1 MYPHYTSLKKTLKQ
15 MNKIQRISIF
25 IALLWTVISCQTVP
39 ITGRRQLNIVPD
51 SEMNA
56 MALQAYS
63 KFIAENK
70 TLSND
75 QAAMVK
81 RVGARVQQG
90 LERLLRERNQLA
102 AIQGFNWEYNLVDS
116 KEVNAWCMPG
126 GKVVV
131 YSGLLPITQNE
142 AGLAVVMGHEIAHA
156 VARHGGERASQQ
168 MVAGGLL
175 QAGQVAVGANPTT
188 LNQIILQAAG
198 AGTQLGILRHSRSQE
213 SEGDEIGLYVSA
225 LAGYDPQES
234 VRLWQRMA
242 EASKNAQKPPEF
254 LSTHPS
260 ESTRISRLQKLMPK
274 AMQYYNQSKR

>member
-1 MYPHYTSLKKTLKQ
+1 MNRIKKISLC
-15 MNKIQRISIF
+15 F
-25 IALLWTVISCQTVP
+25 ALVWTVISCQTVP
-39 ITGRRQLNIVPD
+39 ITGRRQFNFIPD

-63 KFIAENK
+63 KFIAENR

-75 QAAMVK
+75 QATMVK
-81 RVGARVQQG
+81 RVGNRVQQG
-90 LERLLRERNQLA
+90 LEQLLRERNQSN

-131 YSGLLPITQNE
+131 YSGLLGITQNE
-142 AGLAVVMGHEIAHA
+142 AALAVVMGHEIAHA

-168 MVAGGLL
+168 MAAAGIL
-175 QAGQVAVGANPTT
+175 QAGQVAVGIQPTT
-188 LNQIILQAAG
+188 QNQIILQAAG
-198 AGTQLGILRHSRSQE
+198 AVTQLGVLAHSRNQE
-213 SEGDEIGLYVSA
+213 SEADEIGLYASA

-234 VRLWQRMA
+234 VRLWQRMG

-260 ESTRISRLQKLMPK
+260 EGTRIGRLRKLMPK
-274 AMQYYNQSKR
+274 ANQYFAQGRR

>member
-1 MYPHYTSLKKTLKQ
+1 
-15 MNKIQRISIF
+15 MNKIQRISIC

-75 QAAMVK
+75 QASMVK

-90 LERLLRERNQLA
+90 LERLLRERNQLN

-116 KEVNAWCMPG
+116 KEANAWCMPG

-168 MVAGGLL
+168 MVASGLL
-175 QAGQVAVGANPTT
+175 QAGQVAVSAKPTMI
-188 LNQIILQAAG
+188 NQIILQAAG
-198 AGTQLGILRHSRSQE
+198 AATQLGVLSHSRSQE

-242 EASKNAQKPPEF
+242 EASKNSQKPPEF

-260 ESTRISRLQKLMPK
+260 ESTRISRLKKLMPK

>member
-1 MYPHYTSLKKTLKQ
+1 
-15 MNKIQRISIF
+15 MNKIQRISIC

-75 QAAMVK
+75 QASMVK

-116 KEVNAWCMPG
+116 KEANAWCMPG

-175 QAGQVAVGANPTT
+175 QAGQVAVGANPTII
-188 LNQIILQAAG
+188 NQIILQAAG
-198 AGTQLGILRHSRSQE
+198 AATQLGVLSHSRSQE

-242 EASKNAQKPPEF
+242 EASKNSQKPPEF